1 MSWLCAMPCIPD
13 VPACRQVLLA
23 DLACVPCVRI
33 ACALPMQEGHYGK
46 QRMFASAGWGVFS
59 AMVGWIV
66 SRTNIYSAFI
76 MYSSLT
82 AFALLPACV
91 LKFHLKNHRQ
101 HHTRVSSSIAAAP

>member
-1 MSWLCAMPCIPD
+1 MTWLCVVPCIAD
-13 VPACRQVLLA
+13 VQRGACVQTGF
-23 DLACVPCVRI
+23 ACVPCVQI
-33 ACALPMQEGHYGK
+33 PCALPMQEGHYGK

-82 AFALLPACV
+82 AFALPPACL
-91 LKFHLKNHRQ
+91 LKFHLKGHRQ
-101 HHTRVSSSIAAAP
+101 HHTRVSSNIVAAL